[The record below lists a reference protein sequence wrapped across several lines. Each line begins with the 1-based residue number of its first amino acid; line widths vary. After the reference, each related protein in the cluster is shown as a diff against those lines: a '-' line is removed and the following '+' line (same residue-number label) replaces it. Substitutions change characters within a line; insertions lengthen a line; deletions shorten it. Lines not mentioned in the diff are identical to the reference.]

1 MGHRPLSARRVNLK
15 RVYEPSAPEDGTRVL
30 VDRLWPRGLSK
41 ADARIDLWLK
51 DIAPST
57 GLRRWFAHDPS
68 RWSEFR
74 RRYQQELEQHAAE
87 LDQLRVI
94 ARQGKISLL
103 YGARDEQHNDAVVL
117 LEALLRLR

>member
-57 GLRRWFAHDPS
+57 GLRRWFAHDPN